1 MGFFKRLCLFVFGL
15 AGLLALAALVLP
27 WFGPW
32 TSEATALLGV
42 DEYYVTV
49 EALVLVTALGCLI
62 CLLRS
67 IFKRNRKTVI
77 VAKEGGDQITVT
89 RDAIASQATHV
100 IEEDGAY
107 VAKRV
112 SVWAKKRGHVRVAA
126 RVQPQMT
133 VDTVAAGKDLHDRLV
148 AGLTTVCGDNVDSVD
163 LEFTNAAEYAPAA
176 DASYAYD
183 YDATATE
190 PVSRAATTAAS
201 EPGAIESA
209 AAPEPAPTADAGEKN
224 EADAAATGIEAADGA
239 ATEACATE
247 APATDADNDV
257 ADATAG
263 DDAETT
269 SDEPTEDSSAGP
281 DGAEPAREEGS
292 EITVPMGRYAGKGS
306 EPTEEE

>member
-32 TSEATALLGV
+32 TREATALLGV
-42 DEYYVTV
+42 DEYYVAV

-163 LEFTNAAEYAPAA
+163 LEFLNAAEYAPTSVLADDYALAASDLAVSSPSTVDYTATTVAA
-176 DASYAYD
+176 DSSGDDGPVEA
-183 YDATATE
+183 ATADS
-190 PVSRAATTAAS
+190 P
-201 EPGAIESA
+201 
-209 AAPEPAPTADAGEKN
+209 
-224 EADAAATGIEAADGA
+224 ADGA
-239 ATEACATE
+239 AEKEPEAAGDGTDAASDATPSTPAS
-247 APATDADNDV
+247 APAEGDAKSNNDAPEV
-257 ADATAG
+257 
-263 DDAETT
+263 
-269 SDEPTEDSSAGP
+269 
-281 DGAEPAREEGS
+281 EGS
-292 EITVPMGRYAGKGS
+292 EITVPMARYAGRDS
-306 EPTEEE
+306 ETTGEE

>member
-42 DEYYVTV
+42 DEYYVAV

-100 IEEDGAY
+100 IEEDGVY
-107 VAKRV
+107 TAKRV

-163 LEFTNAAEYAPAA
+163 LEFLNAAEYAPTSTPADDYAFAASDLAASSASIVDRPVVTAAAGSSDDDSAEAATVATAAA
-176 DASYAYD
+176 DVPVEDAKAKDPTAEGDDADMASD
-183 YDATATE
+183 E
-190 PVSRAATTAAS
+190 
-201 EPGAIESA
+201 
-209 AAPEPAPTADAGEKN
+209 APTASAS
-224 EADAAATGIEAADGA
+224 AS
-239 ATEACATE
+239 
-247 APATDADNDV
+247 V
-257 ADATAG
+257 ADDAKPN
-263 DDAETT
+263 DDAPEV
-269 SDEPTEDSSAGP
+269 
-281 DGAEPAREEGS
+281 EGS
-292 EITVPMGRYAGKGS
+292 EITVPMARYAGKDS
-306 EPTEEE
+306 ETTGEE

>member
-42 DEYYVTV
+42 DEYYVAV

-126 RVQPQMT
+126 RVQPQVT

-163 LEFTNAAEYAPAA
+163 LEFLNAAEYAPTSTPADDYAFAASDLAASSASIVDRPVVTAAAGSSDDDSAEAATVATAAA
-176 DASYAYD
+176 DVPVEDAKAKDPTAEGDDADMASD
-183 YDATATE
+183 E
-190 PVSRAATTAAS
+190 
-201 EPGAIESA
+201 
-209 AAPEPAPTADAGEKN
+209 APTASAS
-224 EADAAATGIEAADGA
+224 AS
-239 ATEACATE
+239 
-247 APATDADNDV
+247 V
-257 ADATAG
+257 ADDAKPN
-263 DDAETT
+263 DDAPEV
-269 SDEPTEDSSAGP
+269 
-281 DGAEPAREEGS
+281 EGS
-292 EITVPMGRYAGKGS
+292 EITVPMARYAGKDS
-306 EPTEEE
+306 ETTGEE

>member
-42 DEYYVTV
+42 DEYYVAV

-133 VDTVAAGKDLHDRLV
+133 VDTVVAGKDLHDRLV

-163 LEFTNAAEYAPAA
+163 LEFLNAAEYAPTSAPADDYALAA
-176 DASYAYD
+176 SDLGASSPSIVD
-183 YDATATE
+183 YT
-190 PVSRAATTAAS
+190 AATVATDPSGDDSPAEASTA
-201 EPGAIESA
+201 
-209 AAPEPAPTADAGEKN
+209 TADAPV
-224 EADAAATGIEAADGA
+224 DGA
-239 ATEACATE
+239 AAKELEAASDGTDAASDATPSTPAS
-247 APATDADNDV
+247 APAEGDAKSNNDAPEV
-257 ADATAG
+257 
-263 DDAETT
+263 
-269 SDEPTEDSSAGP
+269 
-281 DGAEPAREEGS
+281 EGS
-292 EITVPMGRYAGKGS
+292 EITVPMARYAGKDS
-306 EPTEEE
+306 ETTGEE

>member
-15 AGLLALAALVLP
+15 AGLLALTALVLP

-42 DEYYVTV
+42 DEYYIAV

-67 IFKRNRKTVI
+67 VFKRNRKTVI

-100 IEEDGAY
+100 IEEDGVY
-107 VAKRV
+107 TAKRV

-126 RVQPQMT
+126 RVQPLMT

-163 LEFTNAAEYAPAA
+163 LEFLNAAEYAPTSTQAGDYAFAA
-176 DASYAYD
+176 SDLTASSASTVDYAAVAAAASSSSGD
-183 YDATATE
+183 DRSAETATAT
-190 PVSRAATTAAS
+190 VD
-201 EPGAIESA
+201 
-209 AAPEPAPTADAGEKN
+209 AP
-224 EADAAATGIEAADGA
+224 ADGA
-239 ATEACATE
+239 AAKEPEAVSNGADDAPDETPASAT
-247 APATDADNDV
+247 APAEGDAKSNNDAPEV
-257 ADATAG
+257 
-263 DDAETT
+263 
-269 SDEPTEDSSAGP
+269 
-281 DGAEPAREEGS
+281 EGS
-292 EITVPMGRYAGKGS
+292 EITVPMARYAGKDS
-306 EPTEEE
+306 ETTGEE

>member
-15 AGLLALAALVLP
+15 AGLLALTALVLP

-42 DEYYVTV
+42 DEYYIAV

-126 RVQPQMT
+126 RVQPQVT

-163 LEFTNAAEYAPAA
+163 LEFLNAAEYAPTSTPADDYAFAASDLAASSASVDYAAVTATADSSDDDSAEAATVAA
-176 DASYAYD
+176 DAPAEATRAKD
-183 YDATATE
+183 PTAEGDDADTASDE
-190 PVSRAATTAAS
+190 
-201 EPGAIESA
+201 
-209 AAPEPAPTADAGEKN
+209 APTASAS
-224 EADAAATGIEAADGA
+224 AS
-239 ATEACATE
+239 
-247 APATDADNDV
+247 V
-257 ADATAG
+257 ADDAKPN
-263 DDAETT
+263 DDAPEV
-269 SDEPTEDSSAGP
+269 
-281 DGAEPAREEGS
+281 EGS
-292 EITVPMGRYAGKGS
+292 EITVPMARYAGKDS
-306 EPTEEE
+306 ETTGEE

>member
-15 AGLLALAALVLP
+15 AGLLALTALVLP

-42 DEYYVTV
+42 DEYYIAV

-107 VAKRV
+107 AAKRV
-112 SVWAKKRGHVRVAA
+112 SVWAKKHGHVRVAA

-163 LEFTNAAEYAPAA
+163 LEFLNAAEYAPTSAPADDYALAA
-176 DASYAYD
+176 SDMATSSPSSVD
-183 YDATATE
+183 Y
-190 PVSRAATTAAS
+190 ATTTVAAS
-201 EPGAIESA
+201 SSSGGDRSA
-209 AAPEPAPTADAGEKN
+209 
-224 EADAAATGIEAADGA
+224 EAVTVTTDVSAEAAATKETQAAGDGA
-239 ATEACATE
+239 DD
-247 APATDADNDV
+247 AP
-257 ADATAG
+257 DATPSALASALVESDAQPS
-263 DDAETT
+263 DDAPEV
-269 SDEPTEDSSAGP
+269 
-281 DGAEPAREEGS
+281 EGS
-292 EITVPMGRYAGKGS
+292 EITVPMARYAGKDS
-306 EPTEEE
+306 ETTGEE

>member
-42 DEYYVTV
+42 DEYYIAV

-67 IFKRNRKTVI
+67 IFKRNRKTII

-100 IEEDGAY
+100 IEEDGTY
-107 VAKRV
+107 TAKRV

-133 VDTVAAGKDLHDRLV
+133 VDTVAAGRDLHDRLV

-163 LEFTNAAEYAPAA
+163 LEFLNAAEYAPTSAHAGDYAFSASDLAAGPSSIVDRPVVTAAA
-176 DASYAYD
+176 DSSDDDSAEV
-183 YDATATE
+183 ATA
-190 PVSRAATTAAS
+190 AADVPAEDAKAKDPTAEGDDVDTAS
-201 EPGAIESA
+201 DE
-209 AAPEPAPTADAGEKN
+209 APTASAS
-224 EADAAATGIEAADGA
+224 AS
-239 ATEACATE
+239 
-247 APATDADNDV
+247 V
-257 ADATAG
+257 ADDAKPN
-263 DDAETT
+263 DDAPEV
-269 SDEPTEDSSAGP
+269 
-281 DGAEPAREEGS
+281 EGS
-292 EITVPMGRYAGKGS
+292 EITVPMARYAGKDS
-306 EPTEEE
+306 ETTGEE

>member
-15 AGLLALAALVLP
+15 AGLLALTALVLP

-42 DEYYVTV
+42 DEYYIAV
-49 EALVLVTALGCLI
+49 EVLVLVTALGCLV

-126 RVQPQMT
+126 RVQPQVT

-163 LEFTNAAEYAPAA
+163 LEFLNAAEYAPTSTPADDYAFAASDLAASSPSTVDYAAVTAATDSSDDDSAEAATVATAAA
-176 DASYAYD
+176 DAPAEATRAKD
-183 YDATATE
+183 PTAEGDDADTASDE
-190 PVSRAATTAAS
+190 
-201 EPGAIESA
+201 
-209 AAPEPAPTADAGEKN
+209 APTASAS
-224 EADAAATGIEAADGA
+224 AS
-239 ATEACATE
+239 
-247 APATDADNDV
+247 V
-257 ADATAG
+257 ADDAKPN
-263 DDAETT
+263 DDAPEV
-269 SDEPTEDSSAGP
+269 
-281 DGAEPAREEGS
+281 EGS
-292 EITVPMGRYAGKGS
+292 EITVPMARYAGKDS
-306 EPTEEE
+306 ETTGEE

>member
-15 AGLLALAALVLP
+15 AGLLALTALVLP

-42 DEYYVTV
+42 DEYYIAV
-49 EALVLVTALGCLI
+49 EALVLVTALGCLV

-100 IEEDGAY
+100 IEEDGTY
-107 VAKRV
+107 TAKRV

-163 LEFTNAAEYAPAA
+163 LEFLNAAEYAPTSAPADDYALAA
-176 DASYAYD
+176 SDLAAGSPSTVDYTAATVATDPSGGDSPAEASTATSDAPVNGAAAKELEAASNSADDASDEAR
-183 YDATATE
+183 
-190 PVSRAATTAAS
+190 PVSAPVEGDAQS
-201 EPGAIESA
+201 IDD
-209 AAPEPAPTADAGEKN
+209 APE
-224 EADAAATGIEAADGA
+224 
-239 ATEACATE
+239 
-247 APATDADNDV
+247 V
-257 ADATAG
+257 
-263 DDAETT
+263 
-269 SDEPTEDSSAGP
+269 
-281 DGAEPAREEGS
+281 EGS
-292 EITVPMGRYAGKGS
+292 EITVPMARYAGRDG
-306 EPTEEE
+306 ETTGEE

>member
-15 AGLLALAALVLP
+15 AGLLALTALVLP

-42 DEYYVTV
+42 DEYYIAV

-67 IFKRNRKTVI
+67 IFKRNRKTVV

-100 IEEDGAY
+100 IEEDGVY
-107 VAKRV
+107 TAKRV

-133 VDTVAAGKDLHDRLV
+133 MDTVAAGKDLHDRLV

-163 LEFTNAAEYAPAA
+163 LEFLNAAEYAPTSAPADDYTFAA
-176 DASYAYD
+176 SDLAVSSPSTVDYTAVAAAASSSSDDDRSAET
-183 YDATATE
+183 ATAT
-190 PVSRAATTAAS
+190 
-201 EPGAIESA
+201 
-209 AAPEPAPTADAGEKN
+209 ADLP
-224 EADAAATGIEAADGA
+224 ADGA
-239 ATEACATE
+239 AAKEPQA
-247 APATDADNDV
+247 
-257 ADATAG
+257 AG
-263 DDAETT
+263 DDGADDAPDETPASATAPAEGDAQ
-269 SDEPTEDSSAGP
+269 SHDDAPEV
-281 DGAEPAREEGS
+281 EGS
-292 EITVPMGRYAGKGS
+292 EITVPMARYAGKDS
-306 EPTEEE
+306 ETTGEE

>member
-15 AGLLALAALVLP
+15 AGLLALTALVLP

-42 DEYYVTV
+42 DEYYIAV
-49 EALVLVTALGCLI
+49 EVLVLVTALGCLV

-77 VAKEGGDQITVT
+77 VAREGGDQITVT

-126 RVQPQMT
+126 RVQPQVT

-163 LEFTNAAEYAPAA
+163 LEFLNAAEYAPTSTPADDYAFAASDLAASSASIVDRPVVTAAAGSSDDDSAEAATVATAAA
-176 DASYAYD
+176 DVPVEDAKVKDPTAEGDDADMASD
-183 YDATATE
+183 E
-190 PVSRAATTAAS
+190 
-201 EPGAIESA
+201 
-209 AAPEPAPTADAGEKN
+209 APTASAS
-224 EADAAATGIEAADGA
+224 
-239 ATEACATE
+239 
-247 APATDADNDV
+247 V
-257 ADATAG
+257 ADDAKPN
-263 DDAETT
+263 DDAPEV
-269 SDEPTEDSSAGP
+269 
-281 DGAEPAREEGS
+281 EGS
-292 EITVPMGRYAGKGS
+292 EITVPMARYAGKDS
-306 EPTEEE
+306 ETTGEE

>member
-15 AGLLALAALVLP
+15 AGLLALTALVLP
-27 WFGPW
+27 WYGPW
-32 TSEATALLGV
+32 TVEATALLGV
-42 DEYYVTV
+42 DEYYMAV
-49 EALVLVTALGCLI
+49 EALVLVTGLGCLI

-67 IFKRNRKTVI
+67 IFKRNRKVVI
-77 VAKEGGDQITVT
+77 VSQRDGDQITVV
-89 RDAIASQATHV
+89 RDAISSQATHV
-100 IEEDGAY
+100 IEEDGAFK
-107 VAKRV
+107 AKRV
-112 SVWAKKRGHVRVAA
+112 RVWAKKRGHVRVYA

-133 VDTVAAGKDLHDRLV
+133 VDTVRAGEELHDKLV

-163 LEFTNAAEYAPAA
+163 LEFTNAAEYTPTA

-183 YDATATE
+183 YDATAPE
-190 PVSRAATTAAS
+190 PVAPAATTAAI

-224 EADAAATGIEAADGA
+224 EDDVAATGAEATGDA

-247 APATDADNDV
+247 ALATDADANA
-257 ADATAG
+257 ADATTG
-263 DDAETT
+263 DDADAKP
-269 SDEPTEDSSAGP
+269 DEPAADASAEK
-281 DGAEPAREEGS
+281 DEASASEEGS

>member
-42 DEYYVTV
+42 DEYYVAV

-100 IEEDGAY
+100 IEEDGTY
-107 VAKRV
+107 TAKRV

-133 VDTVAAGKDLHDRLV
+133 VDTVAAGRDLHDRLV

-163 LEFTNAAEYAPAA
+163 LEFLNAAEYAPTPTHAVDYAFSASDLAAGPSSIVDRPVVTSTADSSDDDYAEAATVATAAA
-176 DASYAYD
+176 DVPAEDAKAKDPTAEGDDVDTASD
-183 YDATATE
+183 E
-190 PVSRAATTAAS
+190 
-201 EPGAIESA
+201 
-209 AAPEPAPTADAGEKN
+209 APTASASASVADDAKPN
-224 EADAAATGIEAADGA
+224 DGA
-239 ATEACATE
+239 PE
-247 APATDADNDV
+247 V
-257 ADATAG
+257 
-263 DDAETT
+263 
-269 SDEPTEDSSAGP
+269 
-281 DGAEPAREEGS
+281 EGS
-292 EITVPMGRYAGKGS
+292 EITVPMARYAGKDS
-306 EPTEEE
+306 ETTGEE

>member
-15 AGLLALAALVLP
+15 GGLLALAALVLP

-42 DEYYVTV
+42 DEYYVAV

-107 VAKRV
+107 TAKRV

-148 AGLTTVCGDNVDSVD
+148 AGLTTVCGNNVDSVD
-163 LEFTNAAEYAPAA
+163 LEFLNAAEYAPTSAPADDYALAASDLGASSPSTVDYMAATVTTDPSGDDSAEAATVAA
-176 DASYAYD
+176 DAPAEATRAKD
-183 YDATATE
+183 PTAEGDDADTASDE
-190 PVSRAATTAAS
+190 
-201 EPGAIESA
+201 
-209 AAPEPAPTADAGEKN
+209 APTASAS
-224 EADAAATGIEAADGA
+224 AS
-239 ATEACATE
+239 
-247 APATDADNDV
+247 V
-257 ADATAG
+257 ADDAKPN
-263 DDAETT
+263 DDAPEV
-269 SDEPTEDSSAGP
+269 
-281 DGAEPAREEGS
+281 EGS
-292 EITVPMGRYAGKGS
+292 EITVPMARYAGRDG
-306 EPTEEE
+306 ETTGEE

>member
-42 DEYYVTV
+42 DEYYVAV

-100 IEEDGAY
+100 IEEDGVY
-107 VAKRV
+107 VVKRV

-133 VDTVAAGKDLHDRLV
+133 VDTVVAGKDLHDRLV

-163 LEFTNAAEYAPAA
+163 LEFLNAAEYAPTSAPADDYALAA
-176 DASYAYD
+176 SDLAVGSPSIVD
-183 YDATATE
+183 YTAATVATDPSGDDSPAEVATATVDA
-190 PVSRAATTAAS
+190 PV
-201 EPGAIESA
+201 
-209 AAPEPAPTADAGEKN
+209 
-224 EADAAATGIEAADGA
+224 DGA
-239 ATEACATE
+239 AAKELEAASNSADDASDE
-247 APATDADNDV
+247 ARPASAPAEGDAQSI
-257 ADATAG
+257 
-263 DDAETT
+263 DDAPEV
-269 SDEPTEDSSAGP
+269 
-281 DGAEPAREEGS
+281 EGS
-292 EITVPMGRYAGKGS
+292 EITVPMARYAGRDG
-306 EPTEEE
+306 ETTGEE

>member
-15 AGLLALAALVLP
+15 AGLLALTALVLP

-42 DEYYVTV
+42 DEYYIAV
-49 EALVLVTALGCLI
+49 EVLVLVTALGCLV

-77 VAKEGGDQITVT
+77 VAREGGDQITVT

-126 RVQPQMT
+126 RVQPQVT

-163 LEFTNAAEYAPAA
+163 LEFLNAAEYAPTSTPADDYAFAASDLAASSASIVDRPVVTAAAGSSDDDSAEAATVAA
-176 DASYAYD
+176 DAPAEATRAKD
-183 YDATATE
+183 PTAEGDDADTASDE
-190 PVSRAATTAAS
+190 
-201 EPGAIESA
+201 
-209 AAPEPAPTADAGEKN
+209 APTASAS
-224 EADAAATGIEAADGA
+224 AS
-239 ATEACATE
+239 
-247 APATDADNDV
+247 V
-257 ADATAG
+257 ADDAKPN
-263 DDAETT
+263 DDAPEV
-269 SDEPTEDSSAGP
+269 
-281 DGAEPAREEGS
+281 EGS
-292 EITVPMGRYAGKGS
+292 EITVPMARYAGKDS
-306 EPTEEE
+306 ETTGEE

>member
-42 DEYYVTV
+42 DEYYIAV

-67 IFKRNRKTVI
+67 VFKRNRKTVI

-133 VDTVAAGKDLHDRLV
+133 VDTVVAGKDLHDRLV

-163 LEFTNAAEYAPAA
+163 LEFLNAAEYAPTSAPADDYALAASDLAAGSPSTVDYTAATVAA
-176 DASYAYD
+176 DSSGDDGPVEAATAAADSPADGDAEKEPEAAGDGTDAAS
-183 YDATATE
+183 DATPST
-190 PVSRAATTAAS
+190 PAS
-201 EPGAIESA
+201 APAEGDAKSNND
-209 AAPEPAPTADAGEKN
+209 APE
-224 EADAAATGIEAADGA
+224 
-239 ATEACATE
+239 
-247 APATDADNDV
+247 V
-257 ADATAG
+257 
-263 DDAETT
+263 
-269 SDEPTEDSSAGP
+269 
-281 DGAEPAREEGS
+281 EGS
-292 EITVPMGRYAGKGS
+292 EITVPMARYAGKDS
-306 EPTEEE
+306 ETTGEEWRSRA

>member
-15 AGLLALAALVLP
+15 AGLLALTALVLP

-42 DEYYVTV
+42 DEYYIAV
-49 EALVLVTALGCLI
+49 EALVLVTALGCLV

-107 VAKRV
+107 TAKRV

-133 VDTVAAGKDLHDRLV
+133 VDTVAAGRDLHDRLV

-163 LEFTNAAEYAPAA
+163 LEFLNAAEYAPTSTPADDYAFAA
-176 DASYAYD
+176 SDLAASSASVDYAAVATAASSSRD
-183 YDATATE
+183 DDRSAEAATATE
-190 PVSRAATTAAS
+190 DVPADGVAAREPEATSGDGADDALDKAAS
-201 EPGAIESA
+201 
-209 AAPEPAPTADAGEKN
+209 
-224 EADAAATGIEAADGA
+224 AT
-239 ATEACATE
+239 
-247 APATDADNDV
+247 APAEGDAQSN
-257 ADATAG
+257 
-263 DDAETT
+263 DDASEV
-269 SDEPTEDSSAGP
+269 
-281 DGAEPAREEGS
+281 EGS
-292 EITVPMGRYAGKGS
+292 EITVPMARYASKDS
-306 EPTEEE
+306 ETTGEE

>member
-15 AGLLALAALVLP
+15 GGLLALAALVLP

-42 DEYYVTV
+42 DEYYVAV

-67 IFKRNRKTVI
+67 IFKRNRKIVI

-126 RVQPQMT
+126 RVQPQVT

-163 LEFTNAAEYAPAA
+163 LEFLNAAEYAPTSTPADDYAFAASDLAASSASIVDRPVVTAAAGSSDDDSAEAATVAA
-176 DASYAYD
+176 DAPAEATRAKD
-183 YDATATE
+183 PTAEGDDADTASDE
-190 PVSRAATTAAS
+190 
-201 EPGAIESA
+201 
-209 AAPEPAPTADAGEKN
+209 APTASAS
-224 EADAAATGIEAADGA
+224 AS
-239 ATEACATE
+239 
-247 APATDADNDV
+247 V
-257 ADATAG
+257 ADDAKPN
-263 DDAETT
+263 DDAPEV
-269 SDEPTEDSSAGP
+269 
-281 DGAEPAREEGS
+281 EGS
-292 EITVPMGRYAGKGS
+292 EITVPMARYAGKDS
-306 EPTEEE
+306 ETTGEE

>member
-15 AGLLALAALVLP
+15 AGLLVLTALVLP

-42 DEYYVTV
+42 DEYYIAV
-49 EALVLVTALGCLI
+49 EALVLVTALGCLV

-77 VAKEGGDQITVT
+77 VAKEVGDQITVT

-133 VDTVAAGKDLHDRLV
+133 VDTVAAGRDLHDRLV

-163 LEFTNAAEYAPAA
+163 LEFLNAAEYAPTPTHAGDYAFSSSDLAAGPSSIEDRPVVTAAA
-176 DASYAYD
+176 DSADSSDDDSA
-183 YDATATE
+183 E
-190 PVSRAATTAAS
+190 AATVVTAAADVPVEDAKAKDS
-201 EPGAIESA
+201 TAEGDDADA
-209 AAPEPAPTADAGEKN
+209 ASDEAPTASAS
-224 EADAAATGIEAADGA
+224 AS
-239 ATEACATE
+239 
-247 APATDADNDV
+247 V
-257 ADATAG
+257 ADDAKPN
-263 DDAETT
+263 DDAPEV
-269 SDEPTEDSSAGP
+269 
-281 DGAEPAREEGS
+281 EGS
-292 EITVPMGRYAGKGS
+292 EITVPMARYAGKDS
-306 EPTEEE
+306 ETTGEE

>member
-15 AGLLALAALVLP
+15 GGLLALAALVLP

-42 DEYYVTV
+42 DEYYVAV

-126 RVQPQMT
+126 RWTPWQRART
-133 VDTVAAGKDLHDRLV
+133 C
-148 AGLTTVCGDNVDSVD
+148 TTAW
-163 LEFTNAAEYAPAA
+163 LPA
-176 DASYAYD
+176 
-183 YDATATE
+183 
-190 PVSRAATTAAS
+190 SRQCAATTW
-201 EPGAIESA
+201 
-209 AAPEPAPTADAGEKN
+209 TAW
-224 EADAAATGIEAADGA
+224 TW
-239 ATEACATE
+239 
-247 APATDADNDV
+247 
-257 ADATAG
+257 
-263 DDAETT
+263 
-269 SDEPTEDSSAGP
+269 SS
-281 DGAEPAREEGS
+281 
-292 EITVPMGRYAGKGS
+292 
-306 EPTEEE
+306 

>member
-15 AGLLALAALVLP
+15 AGLLALTALVLP

-42 DEYYVTV
+42 DEYYIAV
-49 EALVLVTALGCLI
+49 EALVLVTALGCLV

-100 IEEDGAY
+100 IEEDGVY
-107 VAKRV
+107 TAKRV

-163 LEFTNAAEYAPAA
+163 LEFLNAAEYAPTSVLADDYALAA
-176 DASYAYD
+176 SDLAAGSPSTVD
-183 YDATATE
+183 YTAATVATDPSGDDSPAEAATAT
-190 PVSRAATTAAS
+190 
-201 EPGAIESA
+201 
-209 AAPEPAPTADAGEKN
+209 ADAPV
-224 EADAAATGIEAADGA
+224 DGA
-239 ATEACATE
+239 AAKELEAASNSADDASDE
-247 APATDADNDV
+247 ARPASAPAEGDAQSI
-257 ADATAG
+257 
-263 DDAETT
+263 DDAPEV
-269 SDEPTEDSSAGP
+269 
-281 DGAEPAREEGS
+281 EGS
-292 EITVPMGRYAGKGS
+292 EITVPMARYAGRDS
-306 EPTEEE
+306 ETTGEE

>member
-15 AGLLALAALVLP
+15 AGLLALTALVLP

-42 DEYYVTV
+42 DEYYIAV

-62 CLLRS
+62 SLLRS

-100 IEEDGAY
+100 IEEDGVY
-107 VAKRV
+107 TAKRV

-126 RVQPQMT
+126 RVQPLMT

-163 LEFTNAAEYAPAA
+163 LEFLNAAEYAPTSTQAGDYAFAA
-176 DASYAYD
+176 SDLTASSASTVDYAAVAAAASSSSGD
-183 YDATATE
+183 DRSAETATAT
-190 PVSRAATTAAS
+190 VD
-201 EPGAIESA
+201 
-209 AAPEPAPTADAGEKN
+209 AP
-224 EADAAATGIEAADGA
+224 ADGA
-239 ATEACATE
+239 AAKEPEAAGDGTDAASDATPSTPAS
-247 APATDADNDV
+247 APAEGDAQSI
-257 ADATAG
+257 
-263 DDAETT
+263 DDAPEV
-269 SDEPTEDSSAGP
+269 
-281 DGAEPAREEGS
+281 EGS
-292 EITVPMGRYAGKGS
+292 EITVPMARYAGRDS
-306 EPTEEE
+306 ETTGEE

>member
-42 DEYYVTV
+42 DEYYIAV

-89 RDAIASQATHV
+89 RDAIASQAMHV

-163 LEFTNAAEYAPAA
+163 LEFLNAAEYAPTSAPGDDYTFAASDLAVSSPSTVDYTATTVAA
-176 DASYAYD
+176 DSSGDDGPVEA
-183 YDATATE
+183 ATA
-190 PVSRAATTAAS
+190 AADS
-201 EPGAIESA
+201 P
-209 AAPEPAPTADAGEKN
+209 
-224 EADAAATGIEAADGA
+224 ADGA
-239 ATEACATE
+239 AEKEPEAAGDGTDAASDATPSTPAT
-247 APATDADNDV
+247 APAEGDAKSNNDAPEV
-257 ADATAG
+257 
-263 DDAETT
+263 
-269 SDEPTEDSSAGP
+269 
-281 DGAEPAREEGS
+281 EGS
-292 EITVPMGRYAGKGS
+292 EITVPMARYAGKDS
-306 EPTEEE
+306 ETTGEE

>member
-42 DEYYVTV
+42 DEYYVAV

-67 IFKRNRKTVI
+67 IFKRNRKIVI

-126 RVQPQMT
+126 RVQPQVT

-163 LEFTNAAEYAPAA
+163 LEFLNAAEYAPTSTPADDYAFAASDLAASSASIVDRPVVTAAAGSSDDDSAETATAAA
-176 DASYAYD
+176 DAPAEATRAKD
-183 YDATATE
+183 PTAEGDDADTASDE
-190 PVSRAATTAAS
+190 
-201 EPGAIESA
+201 
-209 AAPEPAPTADAGEKN
+209 APTASAS
-224 EADAAATGIEAADGA
+224 ASAAD
-239 ATEACATE
+239 
-247 APATDADNDV
+247 DAKPN
-257 ADATAG
+257 
-263 DDAETT
+263 DDAPEV
-269 SDEPTEDSSAGP
+269 
-281 DGAEPAREEGS
+281 EGS
-292 EITVPMGRYAGKGS
+292 EITVPMARYAGKDS
-306 EPTEEE
+306 ETTGEE

>member
-15 AGLLALAALVLP
+15 GGLLALAALVLP

-42 DEYYVTV
+42 DEYYVAV

-100 IEEDGAY
+100 IEEDGVY
-107 VAKRV
+107 TAKRV

-163 LEFTNAAEYAPAA
+163 LEFLNAAEYAPTSAPADDYALAA
-176 DASYAYD
+176 SDLAAGSPSIVD
-183 YDATATE
+183 YT
-190 PVSRAATTAAS
+190 AATVATDPS
-201 EPGAIESA
+201 GDDS
-209 AAPEPAPTADAGEKN
+209 PA
-224 EADAAATGIEAADGA
+224 EAAAATADKPADGA
-239 ATEACATE
+239 AAKELEAASNSADDASDETMSASAS
-247 APATDADNDV
+247 APAEGDAQPS
-257 ADATAG
+257 
-263 DDAETT
+263 DDAPEV
-269 SDEPTEDSSAGP
+269 
-281 DGAEPAREEGS
+281 EGS
-292 EITVPMGRYAGKGS
+292 EITVPMARYAGRDS
-306 EPTEEE
+306 ETTGEE

>member
-42 DEYYVTV
+42 DEYYIAV

-100 IEEDGAY
+100 IEEDGVY
-107 VAKRV
+107 TAKRV

-126 RVQPQMT
+126 RVQPLMT
-133 VDTVAAGKDLHDRLV
+133 VDTVVAGKDLHDRLV

-163 LEFTNAAEYAPAA
+163 LEFLNAAEYAPTSAPADDYALAA
-176 DASYAYD
+176 SDLAAGSPSIVD
-183 YDATATE
+183 YTAATVATDPSGDDSPAEAATAT
-190 PVSRAATTAAS
+190 
-201 EPGAIESA
+201 
-209 AAPEPAPTADAGEKN
+209 ADAPV
-224 EADAAATGIEAADGA
+224 DGA
-239 ATEACATE
+239 AAKELEAASNSADDASDETMPASASAS
-247 APATDADNDV
+247 APAEGDPQSI
-257 ADATAG
+257 
-263 DDAETT
+263 DDAPEV
-269 SDEPTEDSSAGP
+269 
-281 DGAEPAREEGS
+281 EGS
-292 EITVPMGRYAGKGS
+292 EITVPMVRYAGRDS
-306 EPTEEE
+306 ETTGEE

>member
-15 AGLLALAALVLP
+15 GGLLALAALVLP

-42 DEYYVTV
+42 DEYYIAV

-163 LEFTNAAEYAPAA
+163 LEFLNAAEYAPTSAQADDYALATSDLAA
-176 DASYAYD
+176 GSPSIVDYTAATVATDPGGDNGPAEAATSVEPAS
-183 YDATATE
+183 ATADE
-190 PVSRAATTAAS
+190 PAEAAATTEPEAAGD
-201 EPGAIESA
+201 GADVAPDETMSA
-209 AAPEPAPTADAGEKN
+209 SASAPAEGDAQSIDDAPE
-224 EADAAATGIEAADGA
+224 
-239 ATEACATE
+239 
-247 APATDADNDV
+247 V
-257 ADATAG
+257 
-263 DDAETT
+263 
-269 SDEPTEDSSAGP
+269 
-281 DGAEPAREEGS
+281 EGS
-292 EITVPMGRYAGKGS
+292 EITVPMARYAGRDG
-306 EPTEEE
+306 ETTGEE

>member
-15 AGLLALAALVLP
+15 AGLLALTALVLP

-42 DEYYVTV
+42 DEYYVAI

-107 VAKRV
+107 AAKRV
-112 SVWAKKRGHVRVAA
+112 SVWAKKHGHVRVAA
-126 RVQPQMT
+126 RVQPQVT

-163 LEFTNAAEYAPAA
+163 LEFLNAAEYAPTSTPADDYAFAA
-176 DASYAYD
+176 SDMATSSPSSVD
-183 YDATATE
+183 Y
-190 PVSRAATTAAS
+190 ATTTVAAS
-201 EPGAIESA
+201 SSSGGDRSA
-209 AAPEPAPTADAGEKN
+209 
-224 EADAAATGIEAADGA
+224 EAMTVTTDVSAEAAATKETQAAGDGA
-239 ATEACATE
+239 DD
-247 APATDADNDV
+247 AP
-257 ADATAG
+257 DATPSALASALVESDAQPS
-263 DDAETT
+263 DDAPEV
-269 SDEPTEDSSAGP
+269 
-281 DGAEPAREEGS
+281 EGS
-292 EITVPMGRYAGKGS
+292 EITVPMARYAGKDS
-306 EPTEEE
+306 ETTGEE

>member
-42 DEYYVTV
+42 DEYYVAV

-133 VDTVAAGKDLHDRLV
+133 VDTVVAGKDLHDRMV

-163 LEFTNAAEYAPAA
+163 LEFLNAAEYAPTSAPADDYALAA
-176 DASYAYD
+176 SDLGASSPSIVD
-183 YDATATE
+183 YT
-190 PVSRAATTAAS
+190 AATVATDPSGDDSPAEASTA
-201 EPGAIESA
+201 
-209 AAPEPAPTADAGEKN
+209 TADAPV
-224 EADAAATGIEAADGA
+224 DGA
-239 ATEACATE
+239 AAKELEAASDGTDAASDATPSTPAS
-247 APATDADNDV
+247 APAEGDAKSNNDAPEV
-257 ADATAG
+257 
-263 DDAETT
+263 
-269 SDEPTEDSSAGP
+269 
-281 DGAEPAREEGS
+281 EGS
-292 EITVPMGRYAGKGS
+292 EITVPMARYAGKDS
-306 EPTEEE
+306 ETTGEE